1 MKRNIGA
8 FVAVLAIAVAAVGP
22 AVAAPRGTLTI
33 GIPTDVNTLDPSL
46 SPEVNTENVIF
57 STMEPLLYLDLQ
69 GNVQPRLAESWQ
81 VVDNTTYVFKLRKNV
96 KFHNGEPL
104 TGQAVEYSWKRSQEK
119 HRVNR
124 TAFGSV
130 SRIEHVD
137 DHTIRVI
144 TERPDP
150 VFLKKMASVSAAIY
164 PPKYTAEQGDEG
176 FAQKPVGTGPFILAE
191 WVKGERVTFRANPNY
206 YQPNVPKVQTLTWRF
221 IPESAARVAALQT
234 GQVDVATRI
243 PPHQVAA
250 LERDSNLRVS
260 SALATRTFYIMFN
273 NMTTGKGTPVM
284 DTRVRLA
291 MNLGVDLQAVIKSV
305 YSGHAER
312 VNSLVGNVQF
322 GHDPTLAP
330 LPYDPARAK
339 QLLTEAGQGSGFKV
353 GLACPS
359 GAYTNDKE
367 ACQAIA
373 GYLQKIGIEVDLQ
386 VMESNRFWDLEAKK
400 QLPPLFFDGVGDRL
414 QDPDTQL
421 KGVIHPAQRWTSFD
435 KKEFTDLIDEA
446 GATTDQEQRKQIY
459 AKLARAMQADPP
471 AIFLWQ
477 AKNFEGV
484 RKRVQ
489 GYTTRPNESMSHVP
503 FDVGTTD

>member
-1 MKRNIGA
+1 MKRT
-8 FVAVLAIAVAAVGP
+8 LLSLAVALALLLGGVAG
-22 AVAAPRGTLTI
+22 AAPRGTLTI

-57 STMEPLLYLDLQ
+57 STMEPLLYLDPQ

-81 VVDNTTYVFKLRKNV
+81 VIDSTTYLFKLRKNV

-104 TGQAVEYSWKRSQEK
+104 TGKAVEFSWKRSQEK

-124 TAFGSV
+124 THFSTV
-130 SRIEHVD
+130 SRMEHVD
-137 DHTIRVI
+137 DHTIRI
-144 TERPDP
+144 YTEKPDP
-150 VFLKKMASVSAAIY
+150 VFLKRMANVLAAIY
-164 PPKYTAEQGDEG
+164 PPKYLAEQGDEA
-176 FAQKPVGTGPFILAE
+176 FAQKPVGTGPYILAE
-191 WVKGERVTFRANPNY
+191 WIKGERVTFKANPNY
-206 YQPNVPKVQTLTWRF
+206 YQPNVPKVQTLTWRV

-234 GQVDVATRI
+234 GQVDIALRI

-250 LERDSNLRVS
+250 LERDANLRVS

-273 NMTTGKGTPVM
+273 NMTTGKGTPIM
-284 DTRVRLA
+284 DTKVRLA
-291 MNLGVDLQAVIKSV
+291 MNHGVDLQAIIKSV

-312 VNSLVGNVQF
+312 VNSMVGNVQF
-322 GHDPTLAP
+322 GYDPTLPP
-330 LPYDPARAK
+330 LAYDPAKAK
-339 QLLTEAGQGSGFKV
+339 QLLTEAGHGSGFKV

-373 GYLQKIGIEVDLQ
+373 GYLGKIGIEVDLQ

-414 QDPDTQL
+414 QDPDSQL
-421 KGVIHPAQRWTSFD
+421 KGVVHPMSRWTSFD

-446 GATTDQEQRKQIY
+446 GSTTDQEQRKRVY

-489 GYTTRPNESMSHVP
+489 GYTTRPNESLGHVV
-503 FDVGTTD
+503 FDVSVPD

>member
-1 MKRNIGA
+1 MKRTVVALVALLALVFAGGA
-8 FVAVLAIAVAAVGP
+8 P
-22 AVAAPRGTLTI
+22 AAPRGTLTI

-57 STMEPLLYLDLQ
+57 SMMEPLLYLDVQ

-81 VVDNTTYVFKLRKNV
+81 VVDNNTYVFKLRKNV
-96 KFHNGEPL
+96 KFTNGEPL
-104 TGQAVEYSWKRSQEK
+104 NGKAVEYSWKRSQEK

-124 TAFGSV
+124 TAFASV

-137 DHTIRVI
+137 DLTIRVI

-150 VFLKKMASVSAAIY
+150 VFLKKMCSVSAAIY
-164 PPKYTAEQGDEG
+164 PPQYTAQAGDEG
-176 FAQKPVGTGPFILAE
+176 FAQKPVGTGPFMLAE
-191 WVKGERVTFRANPNY
+191 WVKGERVTFKANPNY
-206 YQPNVPKVQTLTWRF
+206 YQPNLPKVQTLTWRF

-234 GQVDVATRI
+234 GQVDIATRI

-250 LERDSNLRVS
+250 LERDGSLKIS
-260 SALATRTFYIMFN
+260 SALATRTFYVMFN
-273 NMTTGKGTPVM
+273 NMTTGKGTPIM
-284 DTRVRLA
+284 DTKVRLA
-291 MNLGVDLQAVIKSV
+291 MNHAVDLQAIIKSV

-312 VNSLVGNVQF
+312 VNSMVGNVQF
-322 GHDPTLAP
+322 GYDPTLPP
-330 LPYDPARAK
+330 LAYDPAKAK
-339 QLLTEAGQGSGFKV
+339 QLLTEAGQASGFKV

-373 GYLQKIGIEVDLQ
+373 GYLGKVGIDVDLQ

-421 KGVIHPAQRWTSFD
+421 KGVVHTVSRWTSFE
-435 KKEFTDLIDEA
+435 KKEFNDMIDEA
-446 GATTDQEQRKQIY
+446 GSTTDQEARKRIY

-489 GYTTRPNESMSHVP
+489 GYTTRPNESLGHVP
-503 FDVGTTD
+503 IDVSVTD